1 MAGNSD
7 PIFSKVGD
15 VQAGAVLTT
24 QATTDYTGQNINNAI
39 VFTAD
44 ATNGGYIQRL
54 RFKALGTNTASV
66 ARIYFNVGTG
76 RLASSAGTMGAI
88 TPAVTPSNSGGTLL
102 AGPYYAKVLP
112 VDQYGSIGIVSLE
125 SALVTVVSGTTG
137 SIGWTWTAVAGAAE
151 YMLFVGPITGGQV
164 TWFEA
169 TTNSFTQTAAVGN
182 RDSINGINTTAL
194 YGEVALPGTTA
205 IATTSTVDIDYPM
218 NFALPPGGR
227 ILCGLAT
234 TVAAGWSVTAI
245 GGKY

>member
-7 PIFSKVGD
+7 PIFSRVGD
-15 VQAGAVLTT
+15 VQGGAVLTT

-66 ARIYFNVGTG
+66 ARIYYNSGTG
-76 RLASSAGTMGAI
+76 RLASIAGTMTSI
-88 TPAVTPSNSGGTLL
+88 TPAGTPSNSGGTLL

-112 VDQYGSIGIVSLE
+112 VDQYGSIGISSLE
-125 SALVTVVSGTTG
+125 SALVTVVSGSTG
-137 SIGWTWTAVAGAAE
+137 SIAWTWTAVAGAAS
-151 YMLFVGPITGGQV
+151 YMLFVGSATGGQI
-164 TWFEA
+164 TWFSA
-169 TTNSFTQTAAVGN
+169 TTNSFSQTAAVGS
-182 RDSINGINTTAL
+182 RDSINGTNTTAL

-205 IATTSTVDIDYPM
+205 IVRKNHCLVWFP
-218 NFALPPGGR
+218 
-227 ILCGLAT
+227 
-234 TVAAGWSVTAI
+234 GWSVTAI

>member
-1 MAGNSD
+1 MSGNSD
-7 PIFSKVGD
+7 PIFSRVGD
-15 VQAGAVLTT
+15 VQGGAVLTT

-66 ARIYFNVGTG
+66 ARIYYNSGTG
-76 RLASSAGTMGAI
+76 RLASIAGTMSAI
-88 TPAVTPSNSGGTLL
+88 TPAGTPSNSGGTLL

-112 VDQYGSIGIVSLE
+112 VDQYGSIGTSSLE
-125 SALVTVVSGTTG
+125 SALVTVVSGSTG
-137 SIGWTWTAVAGAAE
+137 SIAWTWTAVAGAAS
-151 YMLFVGPITGGQV
+151 YMLFVGSATGGEI
-164 TWFEA
+164 TWFSA
-169 TTNSFTQTAAVGN
+169 TTNSFSQTAAVGS
-182 RDSINGINTTAL
+182 RDSVNGINTTAL

-227 ILCGLAT
+227 ILVGLGT